1 MFNVL
6 EYIDSEWVVVDT
18 FPTQMQ
24 ASKEAHRI
32 DATGFRA
39 IVRRAK

>member
-6 EYIDSEWVVVDT
+6 EYIDQQWVVVDT
-18 FPTQMQ
+18 FPTQLQ
-24 ASKEAHRI
+24 ASVEAHRI
-32 DATGFRA
+32 DHTGFRA